1 MGCTCTKPVQDDAPV
16 APPAEAAAPAPAPA
30 AAADRARR
38 YSVCHVL
45 RVRRFVRSW
54 AARHRKAARAA
65 SARPARRAARQE
77 PAIEPDAEQEEPP
90 PHGGDWSVL

>member
-1 MGCTCTKPVQDDAPV
+1 MGCTCTKPVQDDSPV
-16 APPAEAAAPAPAPA
+16 APPAGAAAAAP

-54 AARHRKAARAA
+54 AARHRKAAR
-65 SARPARRAARQE
+65 PPRRAARQE
-77 PAIEPDAEQEEPP
+77 PAIEPEAEQEPP